1 MFIRWREYNRQ
12 SGGYYTDKY
21 FMQPIL
27 MQSYRVPGDRNP
39 KQRQV
44 YRFPRFPSCDYV
56 YYRSPEHIRNR
67 MLYWV
72 FLEMRLENRAELK
85 DLPEKTKQKI
95 RDEIETI
102 LPKPYG
108 ELLEIMK
115 KAIDEGMP
123 AL

>member
-1 MFIRWREYNRQ
+1 M
-12 SGGYYTDKY
+12 K
-21 FMQPIL
+21 
-27 MQSYRVPGDRNP
+27 SYRVPGDRNP

-44 YRFPRFPSCDYV
+44 YRFQPFPSCDYV
-56 YYRSPEHIRNR
+56 YYRNPLHIRNR
-67 MLYWV
+67 IWDWT
-72 FLEMRLENRAELK
+72 FLEMNLK
-85 DLPEKTKQKI
+85 NDQPLKGLPENIKQKI

-123 AL
+123 AM